1 MFQNAIINYTH
12 TPVRRLDI
20 TVGTAYGDDMR
31 RVRDVVLQSLSEV
44 PGRDMG
50 RPVELFFLEFADSSS
65 NFEIRIWLNRADELT
80 YVTARSEALIAIK
93 TALDEAG
100 LTIPFPIRT
109 LDFGAHVV
117 GGQSLQEAPVR
128 VLQQPDEAATG

>member
-1 MFQNAIINYTH
+1 M
-12 TPVRRLDI
+12 
-20 TVGTAYGDDMR
+20 
-31 RVRDVVLQSLSEV
+31 
-44 PGRDMG
+44 
-50 RPVELFFLEFADSSS
+50 
-65 NFEIRIWLNRADELT
+65 T

-117 GGQSLQEAPVR
+117 GGQSLQEAPIR
-128 VLQQPDEAATG
+128 VLQQPDEAASG